1 MAKATDF
8 KSEIARLRELESG
21 LEQSVVKFQQLR
33 DLSHRISNFKFI
45 DQEQNWVG
53 EARSLLAL
61 GDVKRQIAMVMDREF
76 NHKGLVYAAQV
87 AKLEVVRQEAERSAA
102 RAGAAAK
109 TSARA
114 PTPPDEASYRKKR
127 KVVMAGALVCYEGGA
142 NECQTHSDVEGM
154 VRAEMGMGML
164 LEMDER
170 FEEAAAV
177 LEKTVRVCEK
187 AGDSFR
193 AQTLR
198 AQELYSA
205 LASTVD
211 RFAFRKKNLLKATND
226 FDKDLAGVKR
236 AFDFHDKDGS
246 GEMDVSEFANF
257 AARLGTYPPLKDEEV
272 EEALVQIDKS
282 RDGSISFDE
291 FWVWWASAD
300 LKLAL
305 PGVNAGDAVE
315 AGDRE

>member
-1 MAKATDF
+1 MTDF
-8 KSEIARLRELESG
+8 KTEIARLRELELG

-45 DQEQNWVG
+45 DQEQNWIG

-76 NHKGLVYAAQV
+76 DHKGLVYAAQM
-87 AKLEVVRQEAERSAA
+87 AKLEVARQDAERSVG

-109 TSARA
+109 MSGRE
-114 PTPPDEASYRKKR
+114 PTAPDEASYRKKR

-170 FEEAAAV
+170 FDEAAAV
-177 LEKTVRVCEK
+177 LEKTVRICEK

-198 AQELYSA
+198 AQELYGA

-211 RFAFRKKNLLKATND
+211 RFAFRKKNMLKATND

-246 GEMDVSEFANF
+246 GEMDVGEFASF

-305 PGVNAGDAVE
+305 PAVAADAE
-315 AGDRE
+315 